1 MQTGKQKIDFFKKDF
16 EKYMKK
22 ARENYD
28 YLSKISNGLRAGNQN
43 QIFLLSDNFIAFEYR
58 KDKSLRTSKL
68 EAFAYGLSK
77 KNKKAISECTPM
89 SRSSTSQTIGVEILD
104 QDKHMITRRYR
115 IVVSEPIDSNCTKI
129 ELISNKFQ
137 YLFDSLNGTKYGTK

>member
-22 ARENYD
+22 ARENDD

-43 QIFLLSDNFIAFEYR
+43 QIFLLSDNFIAFEYH
-58 KDKSLRTSKL
+58 KLSIGFGL

-89 SRSSTSQTIGVEILD
+89 SRSITSQTIGVEISG
-104 QDKHMITRRYR
+104 QNKHMITTRYR
-115 IVVSEPIDSNCTKI
+115 IVVSEPANSNCTNI

-137 YLFDSLNGTKYGTK
+137 YLFNSLNGTK

>member
-16 EKYMKK
+16 KGYMRK

-28 YLSKISNGLRAGNQN
+28 YLSKISNCLRAGNQN
-43 QIFLLSDNFIAFEYR
+43 QVFLLSDNFIAFEYHKQSR
-58 KDKSLRTSKL
+58 GFGLR
-68 EAFAYGLSK
+68 AFAYGLSK

-89 SRSSTSQTIGVEILD
+89 SRSSTSQTIGVEISD

-115 IVVSEPIDSNCTKI
+115 IVVSEQIDSNCKNI
-129 ELISNKFQ
+129 ELISNKFK
-137 YLFDSLNGTKYGTK
+137 YLFDSLNKGR

>member
-16 EKYMKK
+16 EEYMKK
-22 ARENYD
+22 ARENDD
-28 YLSKISNGLRAGNQN
+28 YLSKISNCMRAGNQN
-43 QIFLLSDNFIAFEYR
+43 QVFLLSDNFIAFEYCKQSR
-58 KDKSLRTSKL
+58 GFGL

-89 SRSSTSQTIGVEILD
+89 SRSINTQTIGVTMPNRNSMVE
-104 QDKHMITRRYR
+104 RYR
-115 IVVSEPIDSNCTKI
+115 IVVSEPVDSNCTNI

-137 YLFDSLNGTKYGTK
+137 YLFDSLNEGR

>member
-16 EKYMKK
+16 EEYMKK
-22 ARENYD
+22 ARENDD
-28 YLSKISNGLRAGNQN
+28 YLSKISNCLRAGNQN
-43 QIFLLSDNFIAFEYR
+43 QVFLLSDNFIAFEYS

-68 EAFAYGLSK
+68 RAFAYGLSK

-89 SRSSTSQTIGVEILD
+89 SRSGTSQTIGVEISD

-115 IVVSEPIDSNCTKI
+115 IVVSEPIDSNCKNI

-137 YLFDSLNGTKYGTK
+137 YLFDSLNKGR

>member
-16 EKYMKK
+16 EEYMRK

-43 QIFLLSDNFIAFEYR
+43 QIFLLSDNFIAFEYC
-58 KDKSLRTSKL
+58 KDKGWQTSKL
-68 EAFAYGLSK
+68 KAFAYGLSK
-77 KNKKAISECTPM
+77 KNEKAISECTPM
-89 SRSSTSQTIGVEILD
+89 SRSGTSQTIGLEISD
-104 QDKHMITRRYR
+104 INTMISRYR
-115 IVVSEPIDSNCTKI
+115 IVVSEPVESNCTNI

-137 YLFDSLNGTKYGTK
+137 YLFDSLKSGR

>member
-43 QIFLLSDNFIAFEYR
+43 QIFLLSDNFIAFEYN
-58 KDKSLRTSKL
+58 KQSIGFGL

-77 KNKKAISECTPM
+77 KNKKAISQCTPI
-89 SRSSTSQTIGVEILD
+89 SRSVNTQTIGVEISG
-104 QDKHMITRRYR
+104 QNKHIITTRYR
-115 IVVSEPIDSNCTKI
+115 IVVSEPVDSNCTNI

-137 YLFDSLNGTKYGTK
+137 YLFDSLNKGR

>member
-16 EKYMKK
+16 EEYMKK
-22 ARENYD
+22 ARENDD

-43 QIFLLSDNFIAFEYR
+43 QIFLLSDNFIAFEYCKQSR
-58 KDKSLRTSKL
+58 GFGL

-77 KNKKAISECTPM
+77 KNKKAISQCTPM
-89 SRSSTSQTIGVEILD
+89 SRSVNTQTIGVTMPGRNSMVE
-104 QDKHMITRRYR
+104 RYR
-115 IVVSEPIDSNCTKI
+115 IVVSEPVDSNCTNI

-137 YLFDSLNGTKYGTK
+137 YLFNSLNGTK

>member
-22 ARENYD
+22 ARENDD
-28 YLSKISNGLRAGNQN
+28 YLSKISNCLRAGNQN
-43 QIFLLSDNFIAFEYR
+43 QVFLLSDNFIAFEYH
-58 KDKSLRTSKL
+58 KQSIGFGL

-77 KNKKAISECTPM
+77 KNKKAISQCTPM
-89 SRSSTSQTIGVEILD
+89 SRSVDTQNIRVTMSDSNSMVE
-104 QDKHMITRRYR
+104 RYR
-115 IVVSEPIDSNCTKI
+115 IVVSEPVDSNCTNI

-137 YLFDSLNGTKYGTK
+137 YLFNSLNGTK

>member
-28 YLSKISNGLRAGNQN
+28 YLSKISNCMRAGNQN
-43 QIFLLSDNFIAFEYR
+43 QVFLLSDNFIAFEYCKQSR
-58 KDKSLRTSKL
+58 GFGL

-77 KNKKAISECTPM
+77 KNKKAISQCTPM
-89 SRSSTSQTIGVEILD
+89 SRSVDTQTIGVEISG
-104 QDKHMITRRYR
+104 QNKHMITTRYR
-115 IVVSEPIDSNCTKI
+115 IVVSEPVDGNCTNI

-137 YLFDSLNGTKYGTK
+137 YLFNSLNGTK

>member
-16 EKYMKK
+16 EEYMKK
-22 ARENYD
+22 ARENDD
-28 YLSKISNGLRAGNQN
+28 YLSKISNGLRAGNKN

-68 EAFAYGLSK
+68 RAFAYGLSK
-77 KNKKAISECTPM
+77 KNKKSISEYTPM
-89 SRSSTSQTIGVEILD
+89 SRSVDTQTIGVEISG
-104 QDKHMITRRYR
+104 QDKNMISRYR
-115 IVVSEPIDSNCTKI
+115 IVVSEPVDSNCTNI

-137 YLFDSLNGTKYGTK
+137 YLFNSLNGTK

>member
-28 YLSKISNGLRAGNQN
+28 YLSKISNCLRAGNQN
-43 QIFLLSDNFIAFEYR
+43 QVFLLSDNFIAFEYH
-58 KDKSLRTSKL
+58 KQSIGFGL

-77 KNKKAISECTPM
+77 KNKKAISQCTPT
-89 SRSSTSQTIGVEILD
+89 SRSGTSQTIEVEISD
-104 QDKHMITRRYR
+104 QDKHMITTRYR
-115 IVVSEPIDSNCTKI
+115 IVVSEPVDSNCTNI

-137 YLFDSLNGTKYGTK
+137 YLFNSLNGTK

>member
-1 MQTGKQKIDFFKKDF
+1 MQIGKQKIDFFKKDF
-16 EKYMKK
+16 EEYMRK

-28 YLSKISNGLRAGNQN
+28 YLSKISNCLRAGNQN

-58 KDKSLRTSKL
+58 KQSIGFGL

-77 KNKKAISECTPM
+77 KNKKAISQCTPM
-89 SRSSTSQTIGVEILD
+89 SRSVDTQNIRVTMSDSNSMVE
-104 QDKHMITRRYR
+104 RYR
-115 IVVSEPIDSNCTKI
+115 IVVSEPVDSNCTNI

-137 YLFDSLNGTKYGTK
+137 YLFNSLNGTK

>member
-16 EKYMKK
+16 EEYMRK

-28 YLSKISNGLRAGNQN
+28 YLSKISNCLRAGNQN

-58 KDKSLRTSKL
+58 KQSIGFGL

-77 KNKKAISECTPM
+77 KNKKAISQCTPM
-89 SRSSTSQTIGVEILD
+89 SRSVNTQTIGVTMPDRNSMVE
-104 QDKHMITRRYR
+104 RYR
-115 IVVSEPIDSNCTKI
+115 IVVSEPVDSNCTNI

-137 YLFDSLNGTKYGTK
+137 YLFDSLNKGR